1 MGTQQTPR
9 QRKIAAA
16 LQKELSTMLQEAVR
30 EQGVSNLVVSITK
43 VYVTIDL
50 SLAKIFLS
58 IFPKNK
64 AKKYLN
70 GIQEN
75 AFQINCDLA
84 SRMRNQLRRMPK
96 FYFYIDDSLD
106 YVEEIENALKKSQNS
121 IHKTEFLSE
130 KQKNKWKN
138 RVSQEIKLAMD
149 VQKRLMPKRDMDH
162 FPIFG
167 LNIPAREISGDFY
180 DFFLHD
186 DEIYFTLSDVSGK
199 GVNAGMVM
207 AKAITLFKIYS
218 KNNTANKSILAL
230 NKLNLEVKQG
240 EIFGLLGPDGAG
252 KTSLMKEIANHVK
265 DGAMAYL
272 NRQYKI
278 VSIVFAVILLVEFY
292 L

>member
-9 QRKIAAA
+9 QKKIAAA
-16 LQKELSTMLQEAVR
+16 LQKELSTMLQETIR
-30 EQGVSNLVVSITK
+30 EQGITNLLVSVTK

-106 YVEEIENALKKSQNS
+106 YVEEIENALKKSQNP

-130 KQKNKWKN
+130 KQKNK
-138 RVSQEIKLAMD
+138 
-149 VQKRLMPKRDMDH
+149 
-162 FPIFG
+162 
-167 LNIPAREISGDFY
+167 
-180 DFFLHD
+180 
-186 DEIYFTLSDVSGK
+186 
-199 GVNAGMVM
+199 
-207 AKAITLFKIYS
+207 
-218 KNNTANKSILAL
+218 
-230 NKLNLEVKQG
+230 
-240 EIFGLLGPDGAG
+240 
-252 KTSLMKEIANHVK
+252 
-265 DGAMAYL
+265 
-272 NRQYKI
+272 
-278 VSIVFAVILLVEFY
+278 
-292 L
+292 